1 MIKVGYVR
9 GRSMVYSDFT
19 LERVENE
26 LGVILETSGNLFGAI
41 APIPPSDRRIQTLD
55 RLMPLAL
62 RVNSEKARAK
72 SIYIPTAQYYL
83 HTHRDKPKQSRR
95 RRHRGH

>member
-1 MIKVGYVR
+1 MA
-9 GRSMVYSDFT
+9 YSDFT

-41 APIPPSDRRIQTLD
+41 APIPPSDWLVQTLD

-62 RVNSEKARAK
+62 RVNSEKAR
-72 SIYIPTAQYYL
+72 SESPYFPTAQYYL
-83 HTHRDKPKQSRR
+83 YTHRDQPKQSRR
-95 RRHRGH
+95 RRHRRH